1 MTESAVPGLLDTHG
15 HILRSDA
22 LAREVALTIWLPP
35 SYESSDAAFPVLY
48 VLDAPMTFAF
58 AAQGA
63 LITTFDEAMPEVLV
77 VGIGEPLTS
86 AYHWGANRARDYA
99 PRPVPDDPT
108 SGHAAAF
115 FDALQQEIVPLVDG
129 QYRTKPSDRI
139 LWGHSLGGAFAI
151 YALLE
156 RGGLFQRIIATSPA
170 AYEQGVQLLDP
181 QAWPERGAHVQ
192 ASLFTSIGEQ
202 DEEYRPGVDWLSDQ
216 LRSRTYADLKFE
228 TVTIPDCGHI
238 GASAFGYLSGL
249 RSVFRATQG
258 G

>member
-1 MTESAVPGLLDTHG
+1 MIESTVPGLLDTRSHV
-15 HILRSDA
+15 LRSAA
-22 LAREVALTIWLPP
+22 LARDLALTIWLPP
-35 SYESSDAAFPVLY
+35 SYESSDATFPVLY

-77 VGIGEPLTS
+77 VGVGEHLTS
-86 AYHWGANRARDYA
+86 AYEWGANRARDYA
-99 PRPVPDDPT
+99 PRQVPDDPT

-115 FDALQQEIVPLVDG
+115 FDALQQEIVPLVEG
-129 QYRTKPSDRI
+129 RYRAQPSDRT

-156 RGGLFQRIIATSPA
+156 RGGLFHRVIATSPA

-181 QAWPERGAHVQ
+181 EAWPQHGASLQ
-192 ASLFTSIGEQ
+192 ASVFTSIGSQ
-202 DEEYRPGVDWLSDQ
+202 DREYRPGVDWLSDQ
-216 LRSRTYADLKFE
+216 LRARGYADLRYE
-228 TVTIPDCGHI
+228 TVIIPDCGHI

-249 RSVFRATQG
+249 RSVFLATQPE
-258 G
+258 